1 MISEKLKSRLLEFRT
16 EREWEQFHDPRNL
29 CAALAIEAAELQELY
44 LWAKDGD
51 LEQRSL
57 EQREQ
62 IKHEISDIAILLTY
76 LCHDL
81 KIDLETSIANKIALN
96 ELKYPVEKSRGVST
110 KYDKLD

>member
-1 MISEKLKSRLLEFRT
+1 MLSEDIKSRLLEFRS
-16 EREWEQFHDPRNL
+16 EREWEQFHDPRNV
-29 CAALAIEAAELQELY
+29 CAALAIEAAELQEIF
-44 LWAKDGD
+44 LWAKDSD
-51 LEQRSL
+51 LARRSL

-62 IKHEISDIAILLTY
+62 IEHEIADIAMLLTY

-81 KIDLETSIANKIALN
+81 KIDLEICIANKIALN